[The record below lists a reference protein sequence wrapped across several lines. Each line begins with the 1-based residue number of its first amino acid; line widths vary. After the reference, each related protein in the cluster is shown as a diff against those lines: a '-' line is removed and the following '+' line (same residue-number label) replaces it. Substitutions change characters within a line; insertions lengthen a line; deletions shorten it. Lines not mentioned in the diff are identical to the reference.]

1 MARDDRDDELR
12 PGREDDLATRT
23 DGGIDRDLIPI
34 GQVARLAGISVGAL
48 RHYDELDLLR
58 PADVDRFTGYR
69 RYRRDQVETA
79 QVIRRLRDLELPI
92 EDIRA
97 VLASDDPDEQRRLLA
112 SHRARVEA
120 RANRLHLVMHHL
132 NQLSTG
138 KDRLVPAQPTT
149 NPGDLDPA
157 AHRRL
162 GVDLFNY
169 TWTLI
174 EKADRTDAETDE
186 MIHAAHAS
194 RWHWARAEGS
204 GVQNLG
210 RGEWQCSRVY
220 ATIGRGEP
228 ALWHARRC
236 VEYSEAAA
244 AAGVAESWDVPASY
258 EAMARALAVSG
269 DRAAAEE
276 WRARA
281 RAAVAAVDGPEDRQ
295 IIEQDLA
302 TLPL

>member
-1 MARDDRDDELR
+1 MPPDDELEAR
-12 PGREDDLATRT
+12 
-23 DGGIDRDLIPI
+23 DGERSDPDLIPI
-34 GQVARLAGISVGAL
+34 GRFARLAGLSIGAL

-69 RYRRDQVETA
+69 RYRREQIEIALT
-79 QVIRRLRDLELPI
+79 IRRLRDLELPI
-92 EDIRA
+92 EEIRA
-97 VLASDDPDEQRRLLA
+97 VLAADDPAEQRRLLA
-112 SHRARVEA
+112 RHRTRLEA
-120 RANRLHLVMHHL
+120 RSNRLHLVMHHL
-132 NQLSTG
+132 GQISSG
-138 KDRLVPAQPTT
+138 KDRLVPAQPKT
-149 NPGDLDPA
+149 NPGELDAA

-174 EKADRTDAETDE
+174 EKADRTAAEIDE

-220 ATIGRGEP
+220 ATLGRGEP

-236 VEYSEAAA
+236 VELAEAAT
-244 AAGVAESWDVPASY
+244 AAGQAESWDVPSSY
-258 EAMARALAVSG
+258 EAMARAHAVAG
-269 DRAAAEE
+269 DRPAAEE

-281 RAAVAAVDGPEDRQ
+281 RAAVAAIADPEDRQ

-302 TLPL
+302 TLPM